1 MPAKVHNNTKKA
13 PKKMQQLS
21 ASKLTASKTKN
32 PDSVLIKKQKAKKTK
47 LCDVQKLTQSMLKTR
62 ESEDLAVANSEA

>member
-1 MPAKVHNNTKKA
+1 MPAKVHNNAKKA
-13 PKKMQQLS
+13 SKKMQQLS
-21 ASKLTASKTKN
+21 ASKTKN